1 MPRASPPRRPSPRPS
16 PRSRE
21 QQRPQ
26 EQQPRQRSRSQP
38 RQRPQVP
45 VVAPSAVATGVPV
58 ASVDL
63 QHDVAEAV
71 RRAGDLLLQ
80 ATRAVQTD
88 AELRDAIVDGV
99 AEQTQLVRRL
109 LLLLE
114 QRARCFVFMLGLLG
128 VLLGYS
134 G

>member
-1 MPRASPPRRPSPRPS
+1 M
-16 PRSRE
+16 
-21 QQRPQ
+21 
-26 EQQPRQRSRSQP
+26 
-38 RQRPQVP
+38 
-45 VVAPSAVATGVPV
+45 ATGVPV

-88 AELRDAIVDGV
+88 AGLRDAIVDGV

-109 LLLLE
+109 MLLLE

-128 VLLGYS
+128 VLLS
-134 G
+134 GPPMLVSRLAFRLSLALLRATTWRAQDG